1 MNARDVFDDHQQ
13 VMQRAAADLPK
24 VLEEAATKL
33 VEALQHGRKILACGN
48 GGSAADAQHFVAE
61 VVCRYLD
68 DRPAL
73 PAIALS
79 SDASTFSAIGNDY
92 GYERVFARQ
101 VEAFAVPGDVLIAI
115 STSGRSA
122 NVLAAA
128 REARSRACEVIA
140 LTGKN
145 GGELAESADLVLA
158 APSTVTAR
166 IQEVHGVCIH
176 VLAQAIEEALCSGR
190 LSRS

>member
-1 MNARDVFDDHQQ
+1 MDAKDVFDDHQQ
-13 VMQRAAADLPK
+13 VMTRAARDLAG
-24 VLEEAATKL
+24 VLDEAAR
-33 VEALQHGRKILACGN
+33 ALIAALGHGNKILACGN
-48 GGSAADAQHFVAE
+48 GGSAADAQHLVAE

-128 REARSRACEVIA
+128 REARSRGCQVIA
-140 LTGKN
+140 LTGQS
-145 GGELAESADLVLA
+145 GGDLAESADLVLA

-176 VLAQAIEEALCSGR
+176 VLAQAIEEAVRSGR

>member
-1 MNARDVFDDHQQ
+1 
-13 VMQRAAADLPK
+13 
-24 VLEEAATKL
+24 
-33 VEALQHGRKILACGN
+33 
-48 GGSAADAQHFVAE
+48 
-61 VVCRYLD
+61 
-68 DRPAL
+68 
-73 PAIALS
+73 
-79 SDASTFSAIGNDY
+79 
-92 GYERVFARQ
+92 
-101 VEAFAVPGDVLIAI
+101 
-115 STSGRSA
+115 
-122 NVLAAA
+122 
-128 REARSRACEVIA
+128 VIA

>member
-1 MNARDVFDDHQQ
+1 MDAQDVFDDHQQ
-13 VMQRAAADLPK
+13 VMTRAASDLAG
-24 VLEEAATKL
+24 VLDEAAK
-33 VEALQHGRKILACGN
+33 ALIAALGHGRKILACGN
-48 GGSAADAQHFVAE
+48 GGSAADAQHLVAE

-128 REARSRACEVIA
+128 REARSRGCQVIA
-140 LTGKN
+140 LTGQN

-176 VLAQAIEEALCSGR
+176 VLAQAIEEAVRSGR
-190 LSRS
+190 LNRS